1 MDTDP
6 RDDKELAA
14 TGKMS
19 FLDHLD
25 ELRRRIIVAV
35 AAVGIS
41 FVVCWIF
48 HERIFEFLSVP
59 ITQHLG
65 DRKLTYLSPTEPFM
79 IYMKASFYAGIFLVS
94 PVVLWQVWL
103 FIAPGLYSRE
113 KRYAIP
119 FLLSSSTLFVLG
131 GVFAYQVGLP
141 MTLNFLTNFGHAFQ
155 EIVTATFYFDFALVV
170 ILGCAIIFEI
180 PIVIFF
186 SLRHGHHQCPL
197 PVEESPLR
205 GSDYFHCG
213 CHHHAN
219 AGHPDP
225 DGLRHAHALAV
236 PGGHP
241 GSLDL
246 WQEAPEGRGIQLT
259 FSGPR
264 SRSRG

>member
-6 RDDKELAA
+6 TGEKELAA
-14 TGKMS
+14 SGKMS

-35 AAVGIS
+35 VAVGIS
-41 FVVCWIF
+41 FVACWIF

-65 DRKLTYLSPTEPFM
+65 DRKLAYLRPTEPFM
-79 IYMKASFYAGIFLVS
+79 IYMKASFYAGIFLAS

-119 FLLSSSTLFVLG
+119 FLLSSSILFILG
-131 GVFAYQVGLP
+131 GIFAYAVGLP
-141 MTLNFLTNFGHAFQ
+141 MTLNFLTNFGQAF
-155 EIVTATFYFDFALVV
+155 EEMVTATFYFDFALVI

-186 SLRHGHHQCPL
+186 LSIMGVTNARFLLRN
-197 PVEESPLR
+197 LR
-205 GSDYFHCG
+205 YAVLIIFIAAAVITPTPDIPTLMVFAAPMLLLYLVGVLVAWIFGKKRLKGEDSD
-213 CHHHAN
+213 
-219 AGHPDP
+219 
-225 DGLRHAHALAV
+225 
-236 PGGHP
+236 
-241 GSLDL
+241 
-246 WQEAPEGRGIQLT
+246 
-259 FSGPR
+259 
-264 SRSRG
+264 

>member
-6 RDDKELAA
+6 RDDTELVA

-48 HERIFEFLSVP
+48 HEKIFDFLSVP

-103 FIAPGLYSRE
+103 FISPGLYTRE

-119 FLLSSSTLFVLG
+119 FLLSSSTLFVMG
-131 GVFAYQVGLP
+131 GVFAYKVGLP

-155 EIVTATFYFDFALVV
+155 EIVTATYYFDFALVV

-186 SLRHGHHQCPL
+186 LSVMGITNARFLLRNLRYAVLIIFIVAAIITPTPDIPTLMVFAAPMLLLYLVGIL
-197 PVEESPLR
+197 VAWIFGRKRLKDEES
-205 GSDYFHCG
+205 
-213 CHHHAN
+213 N
-219 AGHPDP
+219 
-225 DGLRHAHALAV
+225 
-236 PGGHP
+236 
-241 GSLDL
+241 
-246 WQEAPEGRGIQLT
+246 
-259 FSGPR
+259 
-264 SRSRG
+264 

>member
-6 RDDKELAA
+6 RDDNELAA
-14 TGKMS
+14 SGKMS

-25 ELRRRIIVAV
+25 ELRRRIIVAI
-35 AAVGIS
+35 AAVGIG
-41 FVVCWIF
+41 FVACWIF
-48 HERIFEFLSVP
+48 RERIFDFLSVP

-119 FLLSSSTLFVLG
+119 FLLSSSVLFVLG
-131 GVFAYQVGLP
+131 GVFAYMVGLP
-141 MTLNFLTNFGHAFQ
+141 MTLNFLTNFGKNFQ

-186 SLRHGHHQCPL
+186 LSVMGITNARFLLRN
-197 PVEESPLR
+197 LR
-205 GSDYFHCG
+205 YAVLIIFITAAIITPTPDIPTLMVFAAPMLLLYLVGILVAWIFGKKRLRDENSD
-213 CHHHAN
+213 
-219 AGHPDP
+219 
-225 DGLRHAHALAV
+225 
-236 PGGHP
+236 
-241 GSLDL
+241 
-246 WQEAPEGRGIQLT
+246 
-259 FSGPR
+259 
-264 SRSRG
+264 

>member
-6 RDDKELAA
+6 RDGNELAA

-119 FLLSSSTLFVLG
+119 FLLSSSILFLLG
-131 GVFAYQVGLP
+131 GIFAYTVGLP

-186 SLRHGHHQCPL
+186 LSVMGITNARFLLRNLRYAVLIIFIVAAIITPTPDVPTLMVFAAPMLLLYLVGIL
-197 PVEESPLR
+197 VAWIFGRKRLKDEES
-205 GSDYFHCG
+205 
-213 CHHHAN
+213 N
-219 AGHPDP
+219 
-225 DGLRHAHALAV
+225 
-236 PGGHP
+236 
-241 GSLDL
+241 
-246 WQEAPEGRGIQLT
+246 
-259 FSGPR
+259 
-264 SRSRG
+264 

>member
-6 RDDKELAA
+6 RDDNELAA

-119 FLLSSSTLFVLG
+119 FLLSSSILFLLG
-131 GVFAYQVGLP
+131 GIFAYKVGLP

-186 SLRHGHHQCPL
+186 LSVMGITNARFLLRNLRYAVLIIFIVAAIITPTPDVPTLMVFAAPMLLLYLVGIL
-197 PVEESPLR
+197 VAWMFGRKRLKDEES
-205 GSDYFHCG
+205 
-213 CHHHAN
+213 N
-219 AGHPDP
+219 
-225 DGLRHAHALAV
+225 
-236 PGGHP
+236 
-241 GSLDL
+241 
-246 WQEAPEGRGIQLT
+246 
-259 FSGPR
+259 
-264 SRSRG
+264 

>member
-186 SLRHGHHQCPL
+186 LSVMGITNARFLLRN
-197 PVEESPLR
+197 LR
-205 GSDYFHCG
+205 YAVLIIFIV
-213 CHHHAN
+213 A
-219 AGHPDP
+219 AIITPTPDIP
-225 DGLRHAHALAV
+225 TLMVFATPMLLLYLVGILVA
-236 PGGHP
+236 
-241 GSLDL
+241 
-246 WQEAPEGRGIQLT
+246 WIFGRKRLKEKNKLY
-259 FSGPR
+259 R
-264 SRSRG
+264 

>member
-6 RDDKELAA
+6 RDDNELAA

-119 FLLSSSTLFVLG
+119 FLLSSSILFLLG
-131 GVFAYQVGLP
+131 GIFAYTVGLP

-186 SLRHGHHQCPL
+186 LSVMGITNAHFLLRNLRYAVLIIFIVAAIITPTPDVPTLMVFAAPMLLLYLVGIL
-197 PVEESPLR
+197 VAWIFGRKRLKDEES
-205 GSDYFHCG
+205 
-213 CHHHAN
+213 N
-219 AGHPDP
+219 
-225 DGLRHAHALAV
+225 
-236 PGGHP
+236 
-241 GSLDL
+241 
-246 WQEAPEGRGIQLT
+246 
-259 FSGPR
+259 
-264 SRSRG
+264 

>member
-6 RDDKELAA
+6 RDDNELAA

-48 HERIFEFLSVP
+48 HERIFDFLSVP

-119 FLLSSSTLFVLG
+119 FLLSSSILFLLG
-131 GVFAYQVGLP
+131 GIFAYTVGLP

-186 SLRHGHHQCPL
+186 LSVMGITNARFLLRNLRYAVLIIFIVAAIITPTPDVPTLMVFAAPMLLLYLVGIL
-197 PVEESPLR
+197 VAWIFGRKRLKDEES
-205 GSDYFHCG
+205 
-213 CHHHAN
+213 N
-219 AGHPDP
+219 
-225 DGLRHAHALAV
+225 
-236 PGGHP
+236 
-241 GSLDL
+241 
-246 WQEAPEGRGIQLT
+246 
-259 FSGPR
+259 
-264 SRSRG
+264 

>member
-79 IYMKASFYAGIFLVS
+79 IYMKAS
-94 PVVLWQVWL
+94 
-103 FIAPGLYSRE
+103 
-113 KRYAIP
+113 
-119 FLLSSSTLFVLG
+119 LLCRDLS
-131 GVFAYQVGLP
+131 GLP
-141 MTLNFLTNFGHAFQ
+141 G
-155 EIVTATFYFDFALVV
+155 
-170 ILGCAIIFEI
+170 
-180 PIVIFF
+180 
-186 SLRHGHHQCPL
+186 R
-197 PVEESPLR
+197 PV
-205 GSDYFHCG
+205 
-213 CHHHAN
+213 
-219 AGHPDP
+219 AG
-225 DGLRHAHALAV
+225 LAV
-236 PGGHP
+236 HCSRALFPGKAVRHTLPAVLQHSLCSGG
-241 GSLDL
+241 GSS
-246 WQEAPEGRGIQLT
+246 PT
-259 FSGPR
+259 R
-264 SRSRG
+264 SAFP

>member
-6 RDDKELAA
+6 RDDSELAA

-119 FLLSSSTLFVLG
+119 FLLSSSILFLLG
-131 GVFAYQVGLP
+131 GIFAYTVGLP

-186 SLRHGHHQCPL
+186 LSVMGITNARFLLRNLRYAVLIIFIVAAIITPTPDVPTLMVFAAPMLLLYLVGIL
-197 PVEESPLR
+197 VAWIFGRKRLKDEES
-205 GSDYFHCG
+205 
-213 CHHHAN
+213 N
-219 AGHPDP
+219 
-225 DGLRHAHALAV
+225 
-236 PGGHP
+236 
-241 GSLDL
+241 
-246 WQEAPEGRGIQLT
+246 
-259 FSGPR
+259 
-264 SRSRG
+264 

>member
-6 RDDKELAA
+6 RDDNELAA

-119 FLLSSSTLFVLG
+119 FLLSSSILFLLG
-131 GVFAYQVGLP
+131 GVFAYEVGLP

-186 SLRHGHHQCPL
+186 LSVMGITNARFLLRNLRYAVLIIFIVAAIITPTPDVPTLMVFAAPMLLLYLVGIL
-197 PVEESPLR
+197 VAWIFGRKRLKDEES
-205 GSDYFHCG
+205 
-213 CHHHAN
+213 N
-219 AGHPDP
+219 
-225 DGLRHAHALAV
+225 
-236 PGGHP
+236 
-241 GSLDL
+241 
-246 WQEAPEGRGIQLT
+246 
-259 FSGPR
+259 
-264 SRSRG
+264 

>member
-186 SLRHGHHQCPL
+186 LSVMGITNARFLLRNLRYAVLIIFIVAAIITPTPDIPTLMVFATPMLLLYLVGIL
-197 PVEESPLR
+197 VAWIFGRKRLKDEES
-205 GSDYFHCG
+205 
-213 CHHHAN
+213 N
-219 AGHPDP
+219 
-225 DGLRHAHALAV
+225 
-236 PGGHP
+236 
-241 GSLDL
+241 
-246 WQEAPEGRGIQLT
+246 
-259 FSGPR
+259 
-264 SRSRG
+264 